1 MGWKITGADQS
12 VIASRYRRFAFDKE
26 ESGAISVAARQ
37 QLLRAMWLE
46 KWKRGTYGAIIER
59 RTSVKT
65 VSLGSLA
72 FDRAAK
78 DGLRGG
84 CMPVHILSFIRIL
97 SCIKDPGPRRET
109 VTKTRPRGPVSPSN
123 RRSMHAFC
131 TLSSVLRE
139 TFHLHGGVPRLFAR
153 RFLRG
158 SSDDLTAKEQAWQA
172 LMKARAG

>member
-123 RRSMHAFC
+123 RPIAARC
-131 TLSSVLRE
+131 TLFAPCPRSSVKLSI
-139 TFHLHGGVPRLFAR
+139 FMVACPV
-153 RFLRG
+153 FLL
-158 SSDDLTAKEQAWQA
+158 DNFYED
-172 LMKARAG
+172 RATI